1 MPQIELLDENTI
13 DKIAAGEVVERPAS
27 VVKELAEN
35 AIDAGATAVTAEIR
49 DGGTTLIR
57 ITDNGCGIEKE
68 QIPLA
73 FYRHSTSKIRS
84 VEDLLTISSLGFRGE
99 ALSSI
104 ASVAQVEL
112 ITRTPDSFTGSRYLI
127 EGGKEISLEEI
138 GAPGGTTFLVKNL
151 FYNTPARKKF
161 LKAPQT

>member
-35 AIDAGATAVTAEIR
+35 AIDAGATAVTVEIR

-57 ITDNGCGIEKE
+57 ITVNGCGIEKE

-73 FYRHSTSKIRS
+73 F
-84 VEDLLTISSLGFRGE
+84 
-99 ALSSI
+99 
-104 ASVAQVEL
+104 
-112 ITRTPDSFTGSRYLI
+112 
-127 EGGKEISLEEI
+127 
-138 GAPGGTTFLVKNL
+138 
-151 FYNTPARKKF
+151 
-161 LKAPQT
+161 